1 MHHFKYVNFCWD
13 DAKAATLKGADRLVY
28 RSNLLGSDQRITNTG
43 GGNTSSKL
51 IEKDPLTG
59 EDVEVLWVKGSGG
72 DLRTAGREFFSS
84 LYQSKLVGLQASYG
98 ARADKGLKSQAEDDM
113 VAAYN
118 HTTFN
123 LNPRPS
129 SIDTPLHSFVPGKFV
144 DHMHPNA
151 IIAIAA
157 SKRCVELTREIFA
170 GEMDYVPWMRP
181 GFELGLAMQ
190 EISAKNPKCRAI
202 MMGQHGFISW
212 ADDDKECY
220 TETLRYIET
229 AATFIEAKYA
239 AKGGD
244 ATAFGGAKYQTL
256 PVEKRAEI
264 FAAINPWL
272 RGQVSQQRRFIGT
285 VQDDEKILRFVNSKD
300 AARLAELGTSC
311 PDHFLRTKIKPLY
324 VKLDGEFESLS
335 PLERFK
341 LALSETDDDSLSK
354 HESFRHNE
362 DSRVKPV
369 QERLKMLLPFVREGR
384 YITIELNSE
393 GQPELVLK
401 NISFAESLVK
411 PMGYEFNGKHA
422 CENFTEKAV
431 ETLTWAIRFYVN
443 KRLRDERNECGIAA
457 VTKADSSPEAL
468 AHFIA
473 ALKTKLAAGIA
484 QYRKDYATYYEKCK
498 RSNSPA
504 MRDPNPT
511 VVLIPGLGM
520 VAWGKDK
527 SESRVTA
534 EFYNCAVEVMRG
546 AEAIDEYIALP
557 QQEAFDIEYWLLE
570 EAKLKR
576 MPAEKELARQVVIVI
591 GAGSGIGKETA
602 HRISKEGAQI
612 VCVDLN
618 EAAAKAT
625 ADELIAKLGQGIGVA
640 GTGLSG
646 CGPAIGL
653 GANITGRASIRSML
667 DKVALA
673 YGGFDHIAVTAG
685 IFVPSD
691 TTGHIPDDKWALTF
705 GINVTGSYLV
715 ADEASIT
722 WRAQGLRGNLV
733 LTTSANA
740 AVAKKGSVAYD
751 CSKAA
756 ANHLVRELAIELS
769 PLVRV
774 NGVAPATVVQGSAMF
789 PRDRVIG
796 SLAKYNIPYTDD
808 EATESLVTKL
818 AQFYADR
825 TLTKSPITPADQA
838 EAYFLL
844 ISNRLS
850 KTTGQVITVDGGL
863 HEAFLR

>member
-1 MHHFKYVNFCWD
+1 MATKTYQHVSNLWN
-13 DAKAATLKGADRLVY
+13 DAEASALKGVDRLVY
-28 RSNLLGSDQRITNTG
+28 RSNKLGSDQRVTNTG

-51 IEKDPLTG
+51 METDPLTG
-59 EDVEVLWVKGSGG
+59 EAVEVMWVKGSGG
-72 DLRTAGREFFSS
+72 DLRTSTRENFSS
-84 LYQSKLVGLQASYG
+84 LYQSRLIGLQKTYA
-98 ARADKGLKSQAEDDM
+98 ARTDKGLKSQAEDDM

-123 LNPRPS
+123 LNPRAS
-129 SIDTPLHSFVPGKFV
+129 SIDTPLHSFIPAKFV

-157 SKRCVELTREIFA
+157 SARCEELTREIFGDSMA
-170 GEMDYVPWMRP
+170 YVPWMRP

-190 EISAKNPKCRAI
+190 KIVQENPKARAI

-212 ADDDKECY
+212 AEDDRECY
-220 TETLRYIET
+220 LATLDYIEK
-229 AATFIEAKYA
+229 AATYIEAKYQ

-244 ATAFGGAKYQTL
+244 AAAFGGAKYQTL
-256 PVEKRAEI
+256 GAEKRAEVLSGI
-264 FAAINPWL
+264 LPWL
-272 RGQVSQQRRFIGT
+272 RGQVSQHKRFIGT
-285 VQDDEKILRFVNSKD
+285 VQDDDRILRFVNSQD

-324 VKLDGEFESLS
+324 VDWN
-335 PLERFK
+335 PQ
-341 LALSETDDDSLSK
+341 A
-354 HESFRHNE
+354 E
-362 DSRVKPV
+362 D
-369 QERLKMLLPFVREGR
+369 L
-384 YITIELNSE
+384 
-393 GQPELVLK
+393 
-401 NISFAESLVK
+401 
-411 PMGYEFNGKHA
+411 
-422 CENFTEKAV
+422 
-431 ETLTWAIRFYVN
+431 
-443 KRLRDERNECGIAA
+443 
-457 VTKADSSPEAL
+457 
-468 AHFIA
+468 A
-473 ALKTKLAAGIA
+473 ALKAKLKSGIE
-484 QYRKDYATYYEKCK
+484 QYRKDYAAYYERCK
-498 RSNSPA
+498 HANSPA

-511 VVLIPGLGM
+511 VVLIPGVGM

-546 AEAIDEYIALP
+546 AEAIDRYIALP

-576 MPAEKELARQVVIVI
+576 MPAEKELARQVIVVI

-602 HRISKEGAQI
+602 HRLVREGAHI

-618 EAAAKAT
+618 EAAAQAT
-625 ADELIAKLGQGIGVA
+625 AKEITDKYGVGIGVA
-640 GTGLSG
+640 GTGLSN
-646 CGPAIGL
+646 CGPALGL
-653 GANITGRASIRSML
+653 AANITDRPSIRRML
-667 DKVALA
+667 DQVAIA
-673 YGGFDHIAVTAG
+673 YGGFDSICVTAG

-691 TTGHIPDDKWALTF
+691 TSGHIPDDKWALTF

-715 ADEASIT
+715 GDEAGKI
-722 WRAQGLRGNLV
+722 WKEQGLKGQLV

-740 AVAKKGSVAYD
+740 VVAKKGSVAYD

-808 EATESLVTKL
+808 EATESLVKKL

-825 TLTKSPITPADQA
+825 TLTKAPITPADQA

-844 ISNRLS
+844 VSQRLS

>member
-1 MHHFKYVNFCWD
+1 MKNKSFKHVSNLWN
-13 DAKAATLKGADRLVY
+13 DAEAAKLKGVERLVY
-28 RSNLLGSDQRITNTG
+28 RSNKLGADQRITNTG

-51 IEKDPLTG
+51 VEIDPLTS
-59 EDVEVLWVKGSGG
+59 EKVEVLWVKGSGG
-72 DLRTAGREFFSS
+72 DLRTSTKENFSS
-84 LYQSKLVGLQASYG
+84 LYQSQLLALQKSY
-98 ARADKGLKSQAEDDM
+98 ARRKDKGLKSQAEDDM
-113 VAAYN
+113 VGMYS

-123 LNPRPS
+123 LNQRAS
-129 SIDTPLHSFVPGKFV
+129 SIDTPLHSFIPAKFV

-151 IIAIAA
+151 IIAVAA
-157 SKRCVELTREIFA
+157 SKNCEKLTREIFG
-170 GEMDYVPWMRP
+170 GEMEYVKWMRP

-190 EISAKNPKCRAI
+190 EIVKQNPQAAAI

-212 ADDDKECY
+212 ANDDQECY
-220 TETLRYIET
+220 LRTLAYIEQ
-229 AATFIEAKYA
+229 ASQFIEAKYQ

-244 ATAFGGAKYQTL
+244 MKAFGGQKYQTL
-256 PVEKRAEI
+256 APEI
-264 FAAINPWL
+264 RHEVFATILPWL
-272 RGQVSQQRRFIGT
+272 RGQVSQQKRFVATI
-285 VQDDEKILRFVNSKD
+285 QDDEKILRFVNSQD
-300 AARLAELGTSC
+300 ALRLAELGTSC

-324 VKLDGEFESLS
+324 VAWNPQTEDPVALKK
-335 PLERFK
+335 K
-341 LALSETDDDSLSK
+341 LAD
-354 HESFRHNE
+354 
-362 DSRVKPV
+362 
-369 QERLKMLLPFVREGR
+369 RLV
-384 YITIELNSE
+384 
-393 GQPELVLK
+393 
-401 NISFAESLVK
+401 
-411 PMGYEFNGKHA
+411 
-422 CENFTEKAV
+422 
-431 ETLTWAIRFYVN
+431 
-443 KRLRDERNECGIAA
+443 
-457 VTKADSSPEAL
+457 
-468 AHFIA
+468 
-473 ALKTKLAAGIA
+473 
-484 QYRKDYATYYEKCK
+484 QYRKDYAAYYEKCK
-498 RSNSPA
+498 HANSPA

-546 AEAIDEYIALP
+546 AEAIDNYIALP

-576 MPAEKELARQVVIVI
+576 MPAEKELARQVIVVI

-602 HRISKEGAQI
+602 HRLVKEGAHI

-618 EAAAKAT
+618 ADTAKAT
-625 ADELIAKLGQGIGVA
+625 AKEITDKYGLGIGVA
-640 GTGLSG
+640 GTGISN

-653 GANITGRASIRSML
+653 AANITDRASIRRML
-667 DKVALA
+667 DQVALA
-673 YGGFDHIAVTAG
+673 YGGFDSICVTAG

-705 GINVTGSYLV
+705 TINVTGSYLV
-715 ADEASIT
+715 GDEAFKT
-722 WRAQGLRGNLV
+722 WKEQGLKGQLV

-751 CSKAA
+751 TSKAA
-756 ANHLVRELAIELS
+756 ANHLVRELAIELA

-796 SLAKYNIPYTDD
+796 SLAKYNIAYTDD
-808 EATESLVTKL
+808 EATESLVNKL

-825 TLTKSPITPADQA
+825 TLTKAPITPADQA

-844 ISNRLS
+844 VSQRLS
-850 KTTGQVITVDGGL
+850 KTTGQIITVDGGL

>member
-1 MHHFKYVNFCWD
+1 MSTFKYVSNLWN
-13 DAKAATLKGADRLVY
+13 DAEAAKLSGADRLVY
-28 RSNLLGSDQRITNTG
+28 RSNKLGSDQRITNTG

-51 IEKDPLTG
+51 TEKDPLTG
-59 EDVEVLWVKGSGG
+59 KDVTVLWVKGSGG

-84 LYQSKLVGLQASYG
+84 LYQDKLIGLQSVYG
-98 ARADKGLKSQAEDDM
+98 ARTDKGLKSQAEDDM
-113 VAAYN
+113 VAMYS

-123 LNPRPS
+123 LNPRAS
-129 SIDTPLHSFVPGKFV
+129 SIDTPLHSFIPGKFV

-151 IIAIAA
+151 IISVAA
-157 SKRCVELTREIFA
+157 SSRCVELTKEIFG
-170 GEMDYVPWMRP
+170 GEMAYVPWMRP

-190 EISAKNPKCRAI
+190 DICKQQPNVKAI

-220 TETLRYIET
+220 LATLAFIEK
-229 AATFIEAKYA
+229 AAAYIEAKYQ

-256 PVEKRAEI
+256 APEQRAKA
-264 FAAINPWL
+264 FAAILPWL

-324 VKLDGEFESLS
+324 VDWN
-335 PLERFK
+335 PQ
-341 LALSETDDDSLSK
+341 T
-354 HESFRHNE
+354 E
-362 DSRVKPV
+362 D
-369 QERLKMLLPFVREGR
+369 
-384 YITIELNSE
+384 
-393 GQPELVLK
+393 
-401 NISFAESLVK
+401 A
-411 PMGYEFNGKHA
+411 
-422 CENFTEKAV
+422 
-431 ETLTWAIRFYVN
+431 
-443 KRLRDERNECGIAA
+443 
-457 VTKADSSPEAL
+457 
-468 AHFIA
+468 A
-473 ALKTKLAAGIA
+473 ALKAKLKTGLE
-484 QYRKDYATYYEKCK
+484 QYRKDYAAYYERCK
-498 RSNSPA
+498 RANSPA
-504 MRDPNPT
+504 IRDANPT
-511 VVLIPGLGM
+511 VILIPGLGM
-520 VAWGKDK
+520 IAWGKDK

-546 AEAIDEYIALP
+546 AEAIDKYIALP

-576 MPAEKELARQVVIVI
+576 MPAEKELARQVIIVI

-602 HRISKEGAQI
+602 HRLCKEGAHI

-625 ADELIAKLGQGIGVA
+625 ADEIIAKLGQGIGVA
-640 GTGLSG
+640 GSGISG

-653 GANITGRASIRSML
+653 AGNITDRASIRALL
-667 DKVALA
+667 DQVTLA
-673 YGGFDHIAVTAG
+673 YGGFDSICVTAG

-691 TTGHIPDDKWALTF
+691 TSGHIPDDKWALTF

-715 ADEASIT
+715 GDEAAKT
-722 WRAQGLRGNLV
+722 WKEQGLRGNLV

-740 AVAKKGSVAYD
+740 VVAKKGSVAYD

-808 EATESLVTKL
+808 EATDSLVKKL

-844 ISNRLS
+844 VSNRLS

>member
-1 MHHFKYVNFCWD
+1 MSSYKHVNFGWD
-13 DAKAATLKGADRLVY
+13 DAKAASLDPVGRLIY

-43 GGNTSSKL
+43 GGNTSAK
-51 IEKDPLTG
+51 ITEPDPLNGAPT
-59 EDVEVLWVKGSGG
+59 EVLWVKGSGG
-72 DLRTAGREFFSS
+72 DLRTSTRENFSS
-84 LYQSKLVGLQASYG
+84 LYQQKLLDLQKLYA

-113 VAAYN
+113 VGMYT

-123 LNPRPS
+123 LNPRAS
-129 SIDTPLHSFVPGKFV
+129 SIDTPLHSFIPGKHV

-157 SKRCVELTREIFA
+157 SANCEKLTKEIFA
-170 GEMDYVPWMRP
+170 GEMAYVPWMRP

-190 EISAKNPKCRAI
+190 AIVKKNPQVKSI

-212 ADDDKECY
+212 DDNEKVCY
-220 TETLRYIET
+220 TYTLDCIEK
-229 AATFIEAKYA
+229 ASAYIEAKYA

-244 ATAFGGAKYQTL
+244 ATVFGGQKYQTL
-256 PVEKRAEI
+256 DEAKRRAT
-264 FAAINPWL
+264 FAAILPWL
-272 RGQVSQQRRFIGT
+272 RGQVSKEKRFIGT
-285 VQDDEKILRFVNSKD
+285 IQDDAKILRFVNSKD

-324 VKLDGEFESLS
+324 VPWDPSVSSVADLKKL
-335 PLERFK
+335 
-341 LALSETDDDSLSK
+341 LAD
-354 HESFRHNE
+354 
-362 DSRVKPV
+362 
-369 QERLKMLLPFVREGR
+369 
-384 YITIELNSE
+384 
-393 GQPELVLK
+393 
-401 NISFAESLVK
+401 
-411 PMGYEFNGKHA
+411 
-422 CENFTEKAV
+422 
-431 ETLTWAIRFYVN
+431 
-443 KRLRDERNECGIAA
+443 
-457 VTKADSSPEAL
+457 
-468 AHFIA
+468 
-473 ALKTKLAAGIA
+473 GIA
-484 QYRKDYATYYEKCK
+484 QYREDYRAYYERCK
-498 RSNSPA
+498 HANSPA

-520 VAWGKDK
+520 IAWGKDK

-546 AEAIDEYIALP
+546 AEAIDKYIALP

-576 MPAEKELARQVVIVI
+576 MPAEKELARQVIVVI

-602 HRISKEGAQI
+602 HRLVKEGAHI

-618 EAAAKAT
+618 ETAASAT
-625 ADELIAKLGQGIGVA
+625 AKEITDKYGVGIGVA
-640 GTGLSG
+640 GTGLSN
-646 CGPAIGL
+646 CGPATGL
-653 GANITGRASIRSML
+653 GANITDRASIRKML
-667 DKVALA
+667 DEVALA
-673 YGGFDHIAVTAG
+673 YGGFDSICVTAG

-691 TTGHIPDDKWALTF
+691 TTGHIPDDKWAVTF
-705 GINVTGSYLV
+705 AINVTGSYLV
-715 ADEASIT
+715 GDEAYKT
-722 WRAQGLRGNLV
+722 WKEQGLKGALV

-751 CSKAA
+751 VSKAA
-756 ANHLVRELAIELS
+756 GNHLVRELAIELS

-796 SLAKYNIPYTDD
+796 SLAKYNIPYKDD
-808 EATESLVTKL
+808 EETDSLVKKL

-825 TLTKSPITPADQA
+825 TLTKAPITPADQA

-844 ISNRLS
+844 VSQRLS